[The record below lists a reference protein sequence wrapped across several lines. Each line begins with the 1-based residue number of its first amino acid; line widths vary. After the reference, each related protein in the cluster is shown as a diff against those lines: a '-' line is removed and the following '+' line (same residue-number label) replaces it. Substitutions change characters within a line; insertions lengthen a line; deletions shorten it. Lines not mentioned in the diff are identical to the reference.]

1 MGWSPWGNERGGN
14 EDDKASNRDSIARKE
29 RHGALIRH
37 WGRLRGVEGALRMGM
52 CVRVRRG
59 LVVAG
64 LLLGA
69 VLALSAALV
78 APARAETVLTTSSI
92 VVEGNRRVEADTV
105 RSYFKVAPGERL
117 DAAKIDAALKALY
130 GTGLFQDVRISQ
142 SGGKLIVTVVEAPV
156 INKIAFEG
164 NHRLKDEQLLQE
176 IQSKERGALSRAA
189 VQADVQRIIEIY
201 QRNGR
206 FDVSVVPKIIDRP
219 NNRVDLVF
227 EINEGEKTGIKSIVF
242 VGNNAYSAWRLKEVI
257 KTSESTFLSFLQTTD
272 VYDPDR
278 VEADRDLIRRFY
290 LKHGYA
296 DVQVVSATGVY
307 DPARKGFIV
316 TFTIEEGALYHFGA
330 IDIQSNVRAVN
341 AQSLRRVL
349 RMGAGQTYNGEA
361 VEKTVEGMTIELAR
375 RGYPFG
381 QVRPRGD
388 RNPSER
394 TIGVLFVV
402 DEGTRAYIERINIRG
417 NYRTRDYVIR
427 REFDINEGDPYNRA
441 LVDRAERRVKNLNY
455 FKNVKVTNEPGSAPD
470 RVVIN
475 VDVEEQ
481 PTGDFSIQGGYSTA
495 NGWLAEVSVT
505 ERNLLGTGR
514 FARAG
519 VTYGQYVRA
528 VELSYAEPYFL
539 DYRTSMGVDLFAKQT
554 IASSYLSYGTESYGG
569 TLKWGLPLRED
580 LALQLRYSAFEQKI
594 TLPGS
599 LNSCNNLNPDLSTTF
614 PVPNA
619 IGVTDSPFPAGTT
632 SCFALGQA
640 SLPIRVELAQGAYL
654 TSIIGYG
661 LAYNSLDNNKLPTS
675 GVYVSFGQDF
685 AGVGGD
691 VSYLRTTLDMRAYYE
706 VVSDLVSMLH
716 LQAGDMFSLKNCPV
730 ANTCVSNN
738 NYVRLLD
745 DFKMGPNLVRGFQPA
760 GIGPRDITPGTTND
774 ALGGTMYW
782 GASFEMQYPLYF
794 LPKDSGFRGAVFVDS
809 GALWG
814 YRGETSNPATGEING
829 LVTGTNP
836 ANGIPP
842 APNTATFF
850 CQCALQY
857 TDTPAPRASV
867 GASIIWDSPFGPL
880 RFDLAYPFIK
890 QNGDR
895 TQLFSFGGGTKF

>member
-1 MGWSPWGNERGGN
+1 M
-14 EDDKASNRDSIARKE
+14 D
-29 RHGALIRH
+29 
-37 WGRLRGVEGALRMGM
+37 M
-52 CVRVRRG
+52 CVRVRQG

-64 LLLGA
+64 LLLGGI
-69 VLALSAALV
+69 LASAAALD

-164 NHRLKDEQLLQE
+164 NRRLKDEQMLQE
-176 IQSKERGALSRAA
+176 IQSKERGALSRAT

-206 FDVSVVPKIIDRP
+206 FDVGVAPKIIDRP

-227 EINEGEKTGIKSIVF
+227 EINEGEKTGIKSLVF
-242 VGNNAYSAWRLKEVI
+242 VGNNAYSAYRLKEVI

-272 VYDPDR
+272 VYDADR
-278 VEADRDLIRRFY
+278 IEADRDLIRRFY

-307 DPARKGFIV
+307 DPTKKGFIV

-330 IDIQSNVRAVN
+330 VDIQSNVRAVN
-341 AQSLRRVL
+341 GESLRPIL
-349 RMGAGQTYNGEA
+349 RMAAGQTYNGEA
-361 VEKTVEGMTIELAR
+361 VEKTVEDMTIELAR

-388 RNPSER
+388 RNPSAR

-417 NYRTRDYVIR
+417 NYRTRDYVVR

-441 LVDRAERRVKNLNY
+441 LIDRAERRIKNLNY
-455 FKNVKVTNEPGSAPD
+455 FKNVKITNEPGSAPD

-514 FARAG
+514 FARG
-519 VTYGQYVRA
+519 SVTYGQFVRGI
-528 VELSYAEPYFL
+528 ELNYAEPYFL
-539 DYRTSMGVDLFAKQT
+539 DYRSSMGIDLFAKQT
-554 IASSYLSYGTESYGG
+554 LASSFLSYGTESYGG

-580 LALQLRYSAFEQKI
+580 LAVQLRYSAFEQKI
-594 TLPGS
+594 TLPS
-599 LNSCNNLNPDLSTTF
+599 TLDSCNNINPDLSSTF

-619 IGVTDSPFPAGTT
+619 INATPITGPIVFPPGTT

-640 SLPIRVELAQGAYL
+640 SLPVRVELAQGATL
-654 TSIIGYG
+654 TSSLGYG
-661 LAYNSLDNNKLPTS
+661 LVYNSLDNNKLPTS

-685 AGVGGD
+685 AGIGGD
-691 VSYLRTTLDMRAYYE
+691 VAYLRTTADARAYYE
-706 VVSDLVSMLH
+706 IVPDLVSILH
-716 LQAGDMFSLKNCPV
+716 LQGGDIFGFKNCPV
-730 ANTCVSNN
+730 QNGCAGN

-794 LPKDSGFRGAVFVDS
+794 LPKDSGFRGAIFVDS
-809 GALWG
+809 GSVWG
-814 YRGETSNPATGEING
+814 YRGETQNPATGEING
-829 LVTGTNP
+829 VITATNP
-836 ANGIPP
+836 ATG
-842 APNTATFF
+842 TGTFL
-850 CQCALQY
+850 CQCALQFA
-857 TDTPAPRASV
+857 DTAAVRASA

-880 RFDLAYPFIK
+880 RFDIAYPFLK
-890 QNGDR
+890 QPYDR
-895 TQLFSFGGGTKF
+895 TQIFSFGGGTKF